1 MKTGYLTLIF
11 ALACA
16 ACTPRFYPPKI
27 DVPDGYL
34 YGEGFP
40 RDTAALASDWWRL
53 FGDTVLDN
61 LVQRALENNRDVAV
75 AASRVEEARQNLG
88 VVRAQF
94 LPQVG
99 IGVTAEGEYT
109 PQTKIVQTYA
119 VEPSLSWEIA
129 LFGQLRNAKR
139 AARAQIA
146 SSEWAL
152 RGVRLSL
159 AAEVATTYFTLL
171 EYERDLAIA
180 RRIME
185 MGFVRGQ
192 RVEVLLN
199 APLKDPIEYKI
210 MGYDISLR
218 RTEADM
224 VVVLSDS
231 EVNEYLAGGHHHHR
245 HHPGH
250 RHGYCGCGTPEQAP
264 EYPAAGTPGAEDDCA
279 TADEVISRHSRTI
292 GVALVGN
299 PNSGKTSLF
308 NAISGG
314 HEHVGNYSGVTVGAK
329 SGHRY
334 YRGYRFEVTDLPGT
348 YALSAYTPEE
358 RYVRS
363 HVAEK
368 TPDVIINSVVA
379 SNLERNLYLT
389 TELIDINPRMV
400 VALNMYDELD
410 SRGSELDYDNLG
422 RMLGVPMVPVEAR
435 NGKGIEA
442 LLDTVIAVYENQDER
457 VRHIHINMG
466 PVIEEGLRRLKDD
479 MSDYRGELPK
489 AFPPRYYAMKML
501 EGDRQVEEQLR
512 GSSRYPEWAEIRDR
526 EAKRIAEALG
536 EDVET
541 AFANQKYG
549 FIQGALK
556 ETYTP
561 GKREEASAT
570 KLIDT
575 FVTHKLWGFPIFF
588 FLMWLMFWCTFSLGA
603 YPQEWI
609 DTLVGWIGS
618 GVDALLPAGPL
629 RDLLVDGIIG
639 GVGAVIVFLPNI
651 MILYLFISFMEDS
664 GYLARAAFIMD
675 RVMHRI
681 GLHGKSFIPLIMGFG
696 CNVPAI
702 MASRTIES
710 RSSRLITILITPF
723 MSCSAR
729 IPIYLLLA
737 GTFFAADASL
747 VMIGLYVLGVV
758 LAVVTARLM
767 RRFMFPVDE
776 TPFVMEL
783 PPYRLP
789 TWKTTLTHMWDKCAQ
804 YLRKMGGM
812 ILIASM
818 VVWFLSYYPRSEEG
832 GTTAHYENSYLGRL
846 GQSCAPVFTPLGL
859 NWKAGVAL
867 LSGVPA
873 KEIVVSTL
881 GVLYPDGGEAATAP
895 GAGTTE
901 IVTGSGEKIE
911 IEGVPESSIAVIGGA
926 DGQTAIRIAENAGAQ
941 IGTGTQAGKVTEP
954 AGEDEETVNLT
965 RKLLASG
972 DFTQASALAFLVFI
986 LLYFPCIATIA
997 AIGAEA
1003 GWKWAAAAV
1012 AYNTVLAW
1020 VVAWAVYRLFMWL

>member
-1 MKTGYLTLIF
+1 MRLSELKTGESATILKVT
-11 ALACA
+11 
-16 ACTPRFYPPKI
+16 
-27 DVPDGYL
+27 GH
-34 YGEGFP
+34 GGF
-40 RDTAALASDWWRL
+40 R
-53 FGDTVLDN
+53 
-61 LVQRALENNRDVAV
+61 
-75 AASRVEEARQNLG
+75 
-88 VVRAQF
+88 
-94 LPQVG
+94 
-99 IGVTAEGEYT
+99 
-109 PQTKIVQTYA
+109 
-119 VEPSLSWEIA
+119 
-129 LFGQLRNAKR
+129 
-139 AARAQIA
+139 
-146 SSEWAL
+146 
-152 RGVRLSL
+152 
-159 AAEVATTYFTLL
+159 
-171 EYERDLAIA
+171 

-192 RVEVLLN
+192 RVEVILN

-218 RTEADM
+218 RSEADM

-231 EVNEYLAGGHHHHR
+231 EASEYLAGGGPRHHHHHE
-245 HHPGH
+245 HHH
-250 RHGYCGCGTPEQAP
+250 KHCGCGSCGGAPEQAAP
-264 EYPAAGTPGAEDDCA
+264 TAQTPGPEDDCA
-279 TADEVISRHSRTI
+279 TIDEVITRHSRTI
-292 GVALVGN
+292 SVALVGN

-329 SGHRY
+329 IGHRH

-363 HVAEK
+363 HIAEK

-400 VALNMYDELD
+400 VALNMFDELN
-410 SRGSELDYDNLG
+410 SSGASLDYENLG

-435 NGKGIEA
+435 NGKGIEE

-466 PVIEEGLRRLKDD
+466 PVIEEGLQRLKND

-501 EGDRQVEEQLR
+501 EDDKQVEEQLR
-512 GSSRYPEWAEIRDR
+512 GRSRYPEWVAIRDR
-526 EAKRIAEALG
+526 EAGRIGQALG
-536 EDVET
+536 EDMET

-549 FIQGALK
+549 FIQGALR
-556 ETYTP
+556 ETFTP
-561 GKREEASAT
+561 GKREEASTTA
-570 KLIDT
+570 LIDT

-588 FLMWLMFWCTFSLGA
+588 FLMWFMFWCTFSLGA

-609 DTLVGWIGS
+609 DALVGWIG
-618 GVDALLPAGPL
+618 GAIDYLMPAGPL
-629 RDLLVDGIIG
+629 RDLLVDGIVG

-737 GTFFAADASL
+737 GTFFAENAGL
-747 VMIGLYVLGVV
+747 VMIELYVLGVV

-789 TWKTTLTHMWDKCAQ
+789 TWKTTLSHMWDKCAQ

-812 ILIASM
+812 ILIASV
-818 VVWFLSYYPRSEEG
+818 VVWFLSYYPRTDAGNTPE
-832 GTTAHYENSYLGRL
+832 HYENSYLGRI
-846 GQSCAPVFTPLGL
+846 GRSCEPIFSPLGL

-881 GVLYPDGGEAATAP
+881 GVLYSEGADAGAHADAQP
-895 GAGTTE
+895 AGTIE
-901 IVTGSGEKIE
+901 IVAESGEVTDTTKLNISDLQNGKIA
-911 IEGVPESSIAVIGGA
+911 IIGGA
-926 DGQTAIRIAENAGAQ
+926 DGPTAIYIAETADGATLIPGAAGEHGAAA
-941 IGTGTQAGKVTEP
+941 I
-954 AGEDEETVNLT
+954 EDEEMANLSQ
-965 RKLLASG
+965 RLAASG
-972 DFTQASALAFLVFI
+972 DFTHASALAFLVFI
-986 LLYFPCIATIA
+986 LLYFPCIATVVA
-997 AIGAEA
+997 VGSEA
-1003 GWKWAAAAV
+1003 GWKWAAAGV
-1012 AYNTVLAW
+1012 VYNTVLAW
-1020 VVAWAVYRLFMWL
+1020 LAAWATYHLVMWL

>member
-1 MKTGYLTLIF
+1 MRLSELKTGESATILKVT
-11 ALACA
+11 
-16 ACTPRFYPPKI
+16 
-27 DVPDGYL
+27 GH
-34 YGEGFP
+34 GGF
-40 RDTAALASDWWRL
+40 R
-53 FGDTVLDN
+53 
-61 LVQRALENNRDVAV
+61 
-75 AASRVEEARQNLG
+75 
-88 VVRAQF
+88 
-94 LPQVG
+94 
-99 IGVTAEGEYT
+99 
-109 PQTKIVQTYA
+109 
-119 VEPSLSWEIA
+119 
-129 LFGQLRNAKR
+129 
-139 AARAQIA
+139 
-146 SSEWAL
+146 
-152 RGVRLSL
+152 
-159 AAEVATTYFTLL
+159 
-171 EYERDLAIA
+171 

-192 RVEVLLN
+192 RVEVILN

-218 RTEADM
+218 RSEAYM

-231 EVNEYLAGGHHHHR
+231 EASEYLAGGGSHHHH
-245 HHPGH
+245 HHEH
-250 RHGYCGCGTPEQAP
+250 HHKHCGCGADGQPAEPESP
-264 EYPAAGTPGAEDDCA
+264 TTETPGPEEGCA
-279 TADEVISRHSRTI
+279 TIDEVIKRHSRTI
-292 GVALVGN
+292 SVALVGN

-329 SGHRY
+329 IGHRY

-363 HVAEK
+363 HIAER

-400 VALNMYDELD
+400 VALNMFDELN
-410 SRGSELDYDNLG
+410 SSGAELDYDNLG

-435 NGKGIEA
+435 NGKGIEQ

-466 PVIEEGLRRLKDD
+466 SVIEEGLRRLNGD
-479 MSDYRGELPK
+479 MSAFRDELPK

-512 GSSRYPEWAEIRDR
+512 DRSRYPEWVAIRDL
-526 EAKRIAEALG
+526 EAKRISEALG

-556 ETYTP
+556 ETFTP
-561 GKREEASAT
+561 GKREEASTTA
-570 KLIDT
+570 LIDT

-588 FLMWLMFWCTFSLGA
+588 FLMWFMFWCTFSLGA

-609 DTLVGWIGS
+609 DALVGWIG
-618 GVDALLPAGPL
+618 GAIDYVMPAGPL
-629 RDLLVDGIIG
+629 RDLLVDGIVG

-702 MASRTIES
+702 MACRTIES

-737 GTFFAADASL
+737 GTFFAENAGL
-747 VMIGLYVLGVV
+747 VMIGLDILGII
-758 LAVVTARLM
+758 LAIVTARLM

-783 PPYRLP
+783 PPYRMP
-789 TWKTTLTHMWDKCAQ
+789 TWKTTLRHMWDKCAQ

-812 ILIASM
+812 ILIASV
-818 VVWFLSYYPRSEEG
+818 VVWFLSYYPRTDAGNTPE
-832 GTTAHYENSYLGRL
+832 HYENSYLGRL
-846 GQSCAPVFTPLGL
+846 GRTCEPVFSPLGL

-881 GVLYPDGGEAATAP
+881 GVLYSEGADAGAHTDAQSSGTIEIVAESGEAANTANSNINDLQN
-895 GAGTTE
+895 GK
-901 IVTGSGEKIE
+901 V
-911 IEGVPESSIAVIGGA
+911 AVIGGA
-926 DGQTAIRIAENAGAQ
+926 DGPTAIYIAETTGGGTEIKQ
-941 IGTGTQAGKVTEP
+941 GTGVENA
-954 AGEDEETVNLT
+954 AADEDEEMANLSQ
-965 RKLLASG
+965 RLAASG
-972 DFTQASALAFLVFI
+972 DFTHASALAFLVFI
-986 LLYFPCIATIA
+986 LLYFPCIATVV
-997 AIGAEA
+997 AIGSEA
-1003 GWKWAAAAV
+1003 GWKWAV
-1012 AYNTVLAW
+1012 AGVVYNTVLAW
-1020 VVAWAVYRLFMWL
+1020 LAAWATYHLVMWL

>member
-1 MKTGYLTLIF
+1 MRLSELKTGESGTIV
-11 ALACA
+11 
-16 ACTPRFYPPKI
+16 K
-27 DVPDGYL
+27 VMGH
-34 YGEGFP
+34 GGF
-40 RDTAALASDWWRL
+40 R
-53 FGDTVLDN
+53 
-61 LVQRALENNRDVAV
+61 
-75 AASRVEEARQNLG
+75 
-88 VVRAQF
+88 
-94 LPQVG
+94 
-99 IGVTAEGEYT
+99 
-109 PQTKIVQTYA
+109 
-119 VEPSLSWEIA
+119 
-129 LFGQLRNAKR
+129 
-139 AARAQIA
+139 
-146 SSEWAL
+146 
-152 RGVRLSL
+152 
-159 AAEVATTYFTLL
+159 
-171 EYERDLAIA
+171 

-218 RTEADM
+218 RSEADM
-224 VVVLSDS
+224 VEVLTDS
-231 EVNEYLAGGHHHHR
+231 EAHEYLAGGGDQRRHRHDHHHE
-245 HHPGH
+245 PVGK
-250 RHGYCGCGTPEQAP
+250 PEQDEELTATEP
-264 EYPAAGTPGAEDDCA
+264 DAGCCTSI
-279 TADEVISRHSRTI
+279 DEVVTRRTRTI
-292 GVALVGN
+292 TVALVGN

-329 SGHRY
+329 IGNRI

-358 RYVRS
+358 RYVR
-363 HVAEK
+363 HHLATH
-368 TPDVIINSVVA
+368 TPDVVINSVVA

-400 VALNMYDELD
+400 VALNMFDELHA
-410 SRGSELDYDNLG
+410 SGATLDYENLG

-435 NGKGIEA
+435 NNRGIDT
-442 LLDTVIAVYENQDER
+442 LLDTVIDVYENRDER

-466 PVIEEGLRRLKDD
+466 LVIEEGLRRLNGD
-479 MSDYRGELPK
+479 MSEHRGELPK

-501 EGDRQVEEQLR
+501 EGDAEAEKSLR
-512 GSSRYPEWAEIRDR
+512 ECSRYPEWAEIRDR
-526 EAKRIAEALG
+526 EARRITEALG

-556 ETYTP
+556 ETFTP
-561 GKREEASAT
+561 GRREEVTTTAV
-570 KLIDT
+570 IDT

-588 FLMWLMFWCTFSLGA
+588 ALMWFMFWCTFSLGA

-609 DTLVGWIGS
+609 DALVGWIGS
-618 GVDALLPAGPL
+618 GMDALLPAGPL

-737 GTFFAADASL
+737 GTFFAANAGS
-747 VMIGLYVLGVV
+747 VMLGLYVLGIV

-767 RRFMFPVDE
+767 RRFLFPVDE

-804 YLRKMGGM
+804 YLKKMGGM
-812 ILIASM
+812 ILIASV
-818 VVWFLSYYPRSEEG
+818 VVWFLSYYPRTEESA
-832 GTTAHYENSYLGRL
+832 GTEAHYENSYLGRL
-846 GQSCAPVFTPLGL
+846 GKGCEPVFSPLGF
-859 NWKAGVAL
+859 NWKASVAL
-867 LSGVPA
+867 LSGLPA

-881 GVLYPDGGEAATAP
+881 GVLYSEGAATTP
-895 GAGTTE
+895 AGTE
-901 IVTGSGEKIE
+901 I
-911 IEGVPESSIAVIGGA
+911 IGGA
-926 DGQTAIRIAENAGAQ
+926 DGPTEIVIAES
-941 IGTGTQAGKVTEP
+941 VTEKFAEP
-954 AGEDEETVNLT
+954 TGEEETASLSQ
-965 RKLLASG
+965 RLLASG
-972 DFTQASALAFLVFI
+972 DFSTASALAFLVFI
-986 LLYFPCIATIA
+986 LLYVPCIATVV

-1003 GWKWAAAAV
+1003 GWKWAAASV
-1012 AYNTVLAW
+1012 IYNTALAW
-1020 VVAWAVYRLFMWL
+1020 FMAWIVYRIALIF

>member
-1 MKTGYLTLIF
+1 MRLSELKTGESGTIV
-11 ALACA
+11 
-16 ACTPRFYPPKI
+16 K
-27 DVPDGYL
+27 VMGH
-34 YGEGFP
+34 GGF
-40 RDTAALASDWWRL
+40 R
-53 FGDTVLDN
+53 
-61 LVQRALENNRDVAV
+61 
-75 AASRVEEARQNLG
+75 
-88 VVRAQF
+88 
-94 LPQVG
+94 
-99 IGVTAEGEYT
+99 
-109 PQTKIVQTYA
+109 
-119 VEPSLSWEIA
+119 
-129 LFGQLRNAKR
+129 
-139 AARAQIA
+139 
-146 SSEWAL
+146 
-152 RGVRLSL
+152 
-159 AAEVATTYFTLL
+159 
-171 EYERDLAIA
+171 

-218 RTEADM
+218 RSEADM
-224 VVVLSDS
+224 VEVLTDS
-231 EVNEYLAGGHHHHR
+231 EAHEYLAGGGDQRRHR
-245 HHPGH
+245 HEPVGK
-250 RHGYCGCGTPEQAP
+250 PEQDEELRATEP
-264 EYPAAGTPGAEDDCA
+264 EPDAGCCTSI
-279 TADEVISRHSRTI
+279 DEVVTRRTRTI
-292 GVALVGN
+292 TVALVGN

-329 SGHRY
+329 IGCCV
-334 YRGYRFEVTDLPGT
+334 YRGDRFEVTDLPGT

-358 RYVRS
+358 RYVRHHLAAS
-363 HVAEK
+363 I
-368 TPDVIINSVVA
+368 PDVVINSVVA

-400 VALNMYDELD
+400 VALNMYDELQA
-410 SRGSELDYDNLG
+410 SGATLDYENLG

-435 NGKGIEA
+435 NHRGIDT
-442 LLDTVIAVYENQDER
+442 LLDTVIDVYENRDER

-466 PVIEEGLRRLKDD
+466 PVIEEGLRRLNGD
-479 MSDYRGELPK
+479 MSDHRDELPK

-501 EGDRQVEEQLR
+501 EGDAEAEKSLR
-512 GSSRYPEWAEIRDR
+512 ECSRYPEWAEIRDR
-526 EAKRIAEALG
+526 EARRITEALG

-556 ETYTP
+556 ETFTP
-561 GKREEASAT
+561 GRRAEVTTTAV
-570 KLIDT
+570 IDT

-588 FLMWLMFWCTFSLGA
+588 ALMWFMFWCTFSLGA

-609 DTLVGWIGS
+609 DALVGWIGG

-729 IPIYLLLA
+729 IPIYLLLT
-737 GTFFAADASL
+737 GTFFAANAGS
-747 VMIGLYVLGVV
+747 VMLGLYVLGIV

-767 RRFMFPVDE
+767 RRFLFPVDE

-804 YLRKMGGM
+804 YLKKMGGM
-812 ILIASM
+812 ILIAS
-818 VVWFLSYYPRSEEG
+818 VIVWFLSYYPRTDETA
-832 GTTAHYENSYLGRL
+832 GTETHYANSYLGRL
-846 GQSCAPVFTPLGL
+846 GKGCEPVFSPLGF
-859 NWKAGVAL
+859 NWKASVAL
-867 LSGVPA
+867 LSGLPA

-881 GVLYPDGGEAATAP
+881 GVLYSEGAVTTPAEGEIIGGAD
-895 GAGTTE
+895 GTTE
-901 IVTGSGEKIE
+901 IV
-911 IEGVPESSIAVIGGA
+911 VAESAA
-926 DGQTAIRIAENAGAQ
+926 
-941 IGTGTQAGKVTEP
+941 KEP
-954 AGEDEETVNLT
+954 AGDEETASLSQ
-965 RKLLASG
+965 RLLASG
-972 DFTQASALAFLVFI
+972 DFSTASALAFLVFI
-986 LLYFPCIATIA
+986 LLYVPCIATVV
-997 AIGAEA
+997 AIGSEA
-1003 GWKWAAAAV
+1003 GWKWAAASV
-1012 AYNTVLAW
+1012 VYNTAMAW
-1020 VVAWAVYRLFMWL
+1020 LVAWIVYRIVLLF

>member
-1 MKTGYLTLIF
+1 MRLSELKTGESGTIV
-11 ALACA
+11 
-16 ACTPRFYPPKI
+16 K
-27 DVPDGYL
+27 VMGH
-34 YGEGFP
+34 GGF
-40 RDTAALASDWWRL
+40 R
-53 FGDTVLDN
+53 
-61 LVQRALENNRDVAV
+61 
-75 AASRVEEARQNLG
+75 
-88 VVRAQF
+88 
-94 LPQVG
+94 
-99 IGVTAEGEYT
+99 
-109 PQTKIVQTYA
+109 
-119 VEPSLSWEIA
+119 
-129 LFGQLRNAKR
+129 
-139 AARAQIA
+139 
-146 SSEWAL
+146 
-152 RGVRLSL
+152 
-159 AAEVATTYFTLL
+159 
-171 EYERDLAIA
+171 

-218 RTEADM
+218 RSEADM
-224 VVVLSDS
+224 VEVLTDS
-231 EVNEYLAGGHHHHR
+231 EATEYLEGGHRRHHHEHHHH
-245 HHPGH
+245 HGPG
-250 RHGYCGCGTPEQAP
+250 GEPERNDAFG
-264 EYPAAGTPGAEDDCA
+264 AAESGAECC
-279 TADEVISRHSRTI
+279 TSIDEVVTRRTRTI
-292 GVALVGN
+292 TVALVGN

-329 SGHRY
+329 IGSCV

-358 RYVRS
+358 RYVR
-363 HVAEK
+363 HHLAESI
-368 TPDVIINSVVA
+368 PDVVINSVVA

-400 VALNMYDELD
+400 VALNMYDELQA
-410 SRGSELDYDNLG
+410 SGATLDYENLG
-422 RMLGVPMVPVEAR
+422 CMLGVPMVPVEAR
-435 NGKGIEA
+435 NHRGIDT
-442 LLDTVIAVYENQDER
+442 LLDTVIDVYENRDER

-466 PVIEEGLRRLKDD
+466 PVIEEGLRRLNGD
-479 MSDYRGELPK
+479 MSDHRDELPK

-501 EGDRQVEEQLR
+501 EGDAEAEKSLR
-512 GSSRYPEWAEIRDR
+512 ECRSYPEWAEIRDR
-526 EAKRIAEALG
+526 EARRITEALG

-556 ETYTP
+556 ETFTP
-561 GKREEASAT
+561 GRREEVTTTAV
-570 KLIDT
+570 IDT

-588 FLMWLMFWCTFSLGA
+588 ALMWFMFWCTFSLGA

-609 DTLVGWIGS
+609 DALVGWIGG

-729 IPIYLLLA
+729 IPIYLLLT
-737 GTFFAADASL
+737 GTFFAANAGS
-747 VMIGLYVLGVV
+747 VMLGLYVLGIV

-767 RRFMFPVDE
+767 RRFLFPVDE

-804 YLRKMGGM
+804 YLKKMGGM
-812 ILIASM
+812 ILIAS
-818 VVWFLSYYPRSEEG
+818 VIVWFLSYYPRTDATA
-832 GTTAHYENSYLGRL
+832 GTETHYANSYLGRL
-846 GQSCAPVFTPLGL
+846 GKGCEPVFSPLGF
-859 NWKAGVAL
+859 NWKASVAL
-867 LSGVPA
+867 LSGLPA

-881 GVLYPDGGEAATAP
+881 GVLYSEGAVTTPAEGEIIGGAD
-895 GAGTTE
+895 GTTE
-901 IVTGSGEKIE
+901 IVVAESAEK
-911 IEGVPESSIAVIGGA
+911 
-926 DGQTAIRIAENAGAQ
+926 
-941 IGTGTQAGKVTEP
+941 EP
-954 AGEDEETVNLT
+954 AESAGDEETASLSQ
-965 RKLLASG
+965 RLLASG
-972 DFTQASALAFLVFI
+972 DFSTASALAFLVFI
-986 LLYFPCIATIA
+986 LLYVPCIATVV
-997 AIGAEA
+997 AIGSEA
-1003 GWKWAAAAV
+1003 GWKWAAASV
-1012 AYNTVLAW
+1012 VYNTAMAW
-1020 VVAWAVYRLFMWL
+1020 LVAWIVYRIVLLF

>member
-1 MKTGYLTLIF
+1 MRLSELKTGESGTIV
-11 ALACA
+11 
-16 ACTPRFYPPKI
+16 K
-27 DVPDGYL
+27 VMGH
-34 YGEGFP
+34 GGF
-40 RDTAALASDWWRL
+40 R
-53 FGDTVLDN
+53 
-61 LVQRALENNRDVAV
+61 
-75 AASRVEEARQNLG
+75 
-88 VVRAQF
+88 
-94 LPQVG
+94 
-99 IGVTAEGEYT
+99 
-109 PQTKIVQTYA
+109 
-119 VEPSLSWEIA
+119 
-129 LFGQLRNAKR
+129 
-139 AARAQIA
+139 
-146 SSEWAL
+146 
-152 RGVRLSL
+152 
-159 AAEVATTYFTLL
+159 
-171 EYERDLAIA
+171 

-218 RTEADM
+218 RSEADM
-224 VVVLSDS
+224 VEVLTDS
-231 EVNEYLAGGHHHHR
+231 EATEYLEGGHRRHHHEHHHH
-245 HHPGH
+245 HGPG
-250 RHGYCGCGTPEQAP
+250 GEPERNDAFG
-264 EYPAAGTPGAEDDCA
+264 AAESGAECC
-279 TADEVISRHSRTI
+279 TSIDEVVTRRTRTI
-292 GVALVGN
+292 TVALVGN

-329 SGHRY
+329 IGNRI
-334 YRGYRFEVTDLPGT
+334 YRSYRFEVTDLPGT

-358 RYVRS
+358 RYVR
-363 HVAEK
+363 HHLAESI
-368 TPDVIINSVVA
+368 PDVVINSVVA

-400 VALNMYDELD
+400 VALNMYDELQA
-410 SRGSELDYDNLG
+410 SGATLDYENLG

-435 NGKGIEA
+435 NHRGIDT
-442 LLDTVIAVYENQDER
+442 LLDTVIDVYENRDER

-466 PVIEEGLRRLKDD
+466 PVIEEGLRRLNGD
-479 MSDYRGELPK
+479 MSDHRDELPK

-501 EGDRQVEEQLR
+501 EGDAEAEKSLR
-512 GSSRYPEWAEIRDR
+512 ECRSYPEWAEIRDR
-526 EAKRIAEALG
+526 EARRITEALG

-556 ETYTP
+556 ETFTP
-561 GKREEASAT
+561 GRREEVTTTAM
-570 KLIDT
+570 IDT

-588 FLMWLMFWCTFSLGA
+588 ALMWLMFWCTFSLGA

-609 DTLVGWIGS
+609 DALVGWIGG
-618 GVDALLPAGPL
+618 GVDALLPAGLL

-729 IPIYLLLA
+729 IPIYLLLT
-737 GTFFAADASL
+737 GTFFAANAGS
-747 VMIGLYVLGVV
+747 VMLGLYVLGIV

-767 RRFMFPVDE
+767 RRFLFPVDE

-804 YLRKMGGM
+804 YLKKMGGM
-812 ILIASM
+812 ILIAS
-818 VVWFLSYYPRSEEG
+818 VIVWFLSYYPRTDESA
-832 GTTAHYENSYLGRL
+832 GTETHYANSYLGRL
-846 GQSCAPVFTPLGL
+846 GKGCEPVFSPLGF
-859 NWKAGVAL
+859 NWKASVAL
-867 LSGVPA
+867 LSGLPA

-881 GVLYPDGGEAATAP
+881 GVLYSEGAVTTPAEGEIIGGAD
-895 GAGTTE
+895 GTTE
-901 IVTGSGEKIE
+901 IVVAESAEK
-911 IEGVPESSIAVIGGA
+911 
-926 DGQTAIRIAENAGAQ
+926 
-941 IGTGTQAGKVTEP
+941 EP
-954 AGEDEETVNLT
+954 AESAGDEETASLSQ
-965 RKLLASG
+965 RLLASG
-972 DFTQASALAFLVFI
+972 DFSTASALAFLVFI
-986 LLYFPCIATIA
+986 LLYVPCIATVV
-997 AIGAEA
+997 AIGSEA
-1003 GWKWAAAAV
+1003 GWKWAAASV
-1012 AYNTVLAW
+1012 VYNTAMAW
-1020 VVAWAVYRLFMWL
+1020 LVAWIVYRIVLLF

>member
-1 MKTGYLTLIF
+1 MRLSELKTGESATILKVT
-11 ALACA
+11 
-16 ACTPRFYPPKI
+16 
-27 DVPDGYL
+27 GH
-34 YGEGFP
+34 GGF
-40 RDTAALASDWWRL
+40 R
-53 FGDTVLDN
+53 
-61 LVQRALENNRDVAV
+61 
-75 AASRVEEARQNLG
+75 
-88 VVRAQF
+88 
-94 LPQVG
+94 
-99 IGVTAEGEYT
+99 
-109 PQTKIVQTYA
+109 
-119 VEPSLSWEIA
+119 
-129 LFGQLRNAKR
+129 
-139 AARAQIA
+139 
-146 SSEWAL
+146 
-152 RGVRLSL
+152 
-159 AAEVATTYFTLL
+159 
-171 EYERDLAIA
+171 

-185 MGFVRGQ
+185 MGFIRGQ
-192 RVEVLLN
+192 RVEVILN

-231 EVNEYLAGGHHHHR
+231 EVNEYLAGGHHRHRPHHG
-245 HHPGH
+245 HHHGH
-250 RHGYCGCGTPEQAP
+250 CGCGTPEQIP
-264 EYPAAGTPGAEDDCA
+264 ECPAAGTPGADDDCA

-292 GVALVGN
+292 SVALVGN

-314 HEHVGNYSGVTVGAK
+314 HEHVGNYGGVTVGAK

-363 HVAEK
+363 HIAEK

-400 VALNMYDELD
+400 VALNMYDELN

-512 GSSRYPEWAEIRDR
+512 GSSRYPEWVEIRDR

-702 MASRTIES
+702 MACRTIES

-737 GTFFAADASL
+737 GTFFAENAGL

-758 LAVVTARLM
+758 LAVFTARLM

-789 TWKTTLTHMWDKCAQ
+789 TWKTTLRHMWDKCAQ

-812 ILIASM
+812 ILVASV
-818 VVWFLSYYPRSEEG
+818 VVWFLSYYPRTDAGNTPE
-832 GTTAHYENSYLGRL
+832 HYENSYLGRL
-846 GQSCAPVFTPLGL
+846 GRTCEPVFSPLGL

-873 KEIVVSTL
+873 KEIIVSTL
-881 GVLYPDGGEAATAP
+881 GVLYSEGAPAAAQP
-895 GAGTTE
+895 SGTIE
-901 IVTGSGEKIE
+901 IVAESGEMADTAKL
-911 IEGVPESSIAVIGGA
+911 SINDLPNGKVAVIGGA
-926 DGQTAIRIAENAGAQ
+926 DGPTAIYIAKTADGRPGLNP
-941 IGTGTQAGKVTEP
+941 GTAAEDAAADG
-954 AGEDEETVNLT
+954 DEETANLARRLT
-965 RKLLASG
+965 ASG
-972 DFTQASALAFLVFI
+972 DFTHASALAFLVFI
-986 LLYFPCIATIA
+986 LLYFPCIATVA
-997 AIGAEA
+997 AIGSEA
-1003 GWKWAAAAV
+1003 GWRWAVASV
-1012 AYNTVLAW
+1012 AYNTLLAW
-1020 VVAWAVYRLFMWL
+1020 LAAWAVYHLVMWL

>member
-1 MKTGYLTLIF
+1 MRLSELKTGESGTIV
-11 ALACA
+11 
-16 ACTPRFYPPKI
+16 K
-27 DVPDGYL
+27 VMGH
-34 YGEGFP
+34 GGF
-40 RDTAALASDWWRL
+40 R
-53 FGDTVLDN
+53 
-61 LVQRALENNRDVAV
+61 
-75 AASRVEEARQNLG
+75 
-88 VVRAQF
+88 
-94 LPQVG
+94 
-99 IGVTAEGEYT
+99 
-109 PQTKIVQTYA
+109 
-119 VEPSLSWEIA
+119 
-129 LFGQLRNAKR
+129 
-139 AARAQIA
+139 
-146 SSEWAL
+146 
-152 RGVRLSL
+152 
-159 AAEVATTYFTLL
+159 
-171 EYERDLAIA
+171 

-218 RTEADM
+218 RSEADM
-224 VVVLSDS
+224 VEVLTDS
-231 EVNEYLAGGHHHHR
+231 EATEYLEGGHRRHHHEHHHH
-245 HHPGH
+245 HGPG
-250 RHGYCGCGTPEQAP
+250 GEPERNDAFG
-264 EYPAAGTPGAEDDCA
+264 AADSGAECC
-279 TADEVISRHSRTI
+279 TSIDEVVTRRTRTI
-292 GVALVGN
+292 TVALVGN

-329 SGHRY
+329 IGSCV

-358 RYVRS
+358 RYVRHHLAVS
-363 HVAEK
+363 I
-368 TPDVIINSVVA
+368 PDVVINSVVA

-400 VALNMYDELD
+400 VALNMYDELQA
-410 SRGSELDYDNLG
+410 SGATLDYENLG

-435 NGKGIEA
+435 NHRGIDT
-442 LLDTVIAVYENQDER
+442 LLDTVIDVYENRDER

-466 PVIEEGLRRLKDD
+466 PVIEEGLRRLNGD
-479 MSDYRGELPK
+479 MSDHRDELPK

-501 EGDRQVEEQLR
+501 EGDAEAEKSLR
-512 GSSRYPEWAEIRDR
+512 ECRSYPEWAEIRDR
-526 EAKRIAEALG
+526 EARRITEALG

-556 ETYTP
+556 ETFTP
-561 GKREEASAT
+561 GRREEVTTTAV
-570 KLIDT
+570 IDT

-588 FLMWLMFWCTFSLGA
+588 ALMWFMFWCTFSLGA

-609 DTLVGWIGS
+609 DALVGWIGG

-729 IPIYLLLA
+729 IPIYLLLT
-737 GTFFAADASL
+737 GTFFAANAGS
-747 VMIGLYVLGVV
+747 VMLGLYVLGIV

-767 RRFMFPVDE
+767 RRFLFPVDE

-804 YLRKMGGM
+804 YLKKMGGM
-812 ILIASM
+812 ILIAS
-818 VVWFLSYYPRSEEG
+818 VIVWFLSYYPRTDATA
-832 GTTAHYENSYLGRL
+832 GTETHYANSYLGRL
-846 GQSCAPVFTPLGL
+846 GKGCEPVFSPLGF
-859 NWKAGVAL
+859 NWKASVAL
-867 LSGVPA
+867 LSGLPA

-881 GVLYPDGGEAATAP
+881 GVLYSEGAATTP
-895 GAGTTE
+895 AGTE
-901 IVTGSGEKIE
+901 I
-911 IEGVPESSIAVIGGA
+911 IGGA
-926 DGQTAIRIAENAGAQ
+926 DGPTEIIIAES
-941 IGTGTQAGKVTEP
+941 VTEKFAEP
-954 AGEDEETVNLT
+954 TGEEETASLSQ
-965 RKLLASG
+965 RLLASG
-972 DFTQASALAFLVFI
+972 DFSTASALAFLVFI
-986 LLYFPCIATIA
+986 LLYVPCIATVV
-997 AIGAEA
+997 AIGSEA
-1003 GWKWAAAAV
+1003 GWKWAAASV
-1012 AYNTVLAW
+1012 VYNTALAW
-1020 VVAWAVYRLFMWL
+1020 LVAWIVYRIILLF

>member
-1 MKTGYLTLIF
+1 MRLSELKTGESGTIV
-11 ALACA
+11 
-16 ACTPRFYPPKI
+16 K
-27 DVPDGYL
+27 VMGH
-34 YGEGFP
+34 GGF
-40 RDTAALASDWWRL
+40 R
-53 FGDTVLDN
+53 
-61 LVQRALENNRDVAV
+61 
-75 AASRVEEARQNLG
+75 
-88 VVRAQF
+88 
-94 LPQVG
+94 
-99 IGVTAEGEYT
+99 
-109 PQTKIVQTYA
+109 
-119 VEPSLSWEIA
+119 
-129 LFGQLRNAKR
+129 
-139 AARAQIA
+139 
-146 SSEWAL
+146 
-152 RGVRLSL
+152 
-159 AAEVATTYFTLL
+159 
-171 EYERDLAIA
+171 

-218 RTEADM
+218 RSEADM
-224 VVVLSDS
+224 VEVLTDS
-231 EVNEYLAGGHHHHR
+231 EAHEYLAGGGDQRRHR
-245 HHPGH
+245 HEPVGK
-250 RHGYCGCGTPEQAP
+250 PEQDEELRATEP
-264 EYPAAGTPGAEDDCA
+264 EPDAGCCTSI
-279 TADEVISRHSRTI
+279 DEVVTRRTRTI
-292 GVALVGN
+292 TVALVGN

-329 SGHRY
+329 IGCCV

-358 RYVRS
+358 RYVRHHLAAS
-363 HVAEK
+363 I
-368 TPDVIINSVVA
+368 PDVVINSVVA

-400 VALNMYDELD
+400 VALNMYDELQA
-410 SRGSELDYDNLG
+410 SGATLDYENLG

-435 NGKGIEA
+435 NHRGIDT
-442 LLDTVIAVYENQDER
+442 LLDTVIDVYENRDER

-466 PVIEEGLRRLKDD
+466 PVIEEGLRRLNGD
-479 MSDYRGELPK
+479 MSDHRDELPK

-501 EGDRQVEEQLR
+501 EGDAEAEKSLR
-512 GSSRYPEWAEIRDR
+512 ECSRYPEWAEIRDR
-526 EAKRIAEALG
+526 EARRITEALG

-556 ETYTP
+556 ETFTP
-561 GKREEASAT
+561 GRREEVTTTAM
-570 KLIDT
+570 IDT

-588 FLMWLMFWCTFSLGA
+588 ALMWLMFWCTFSLGA

-609 DTLVGWIGS
+609 DALVGWIGG

-729 IPIYLLLA
+729 IPIYLLLT
-737 GTFFAADASL
+737 GTFFAANAGS
-747 VMIGLYVLGVV
+747 VMLGLYVLGIV

-767 RRFMFPVDE
+767 RRFLFPVDE

-789 TWKTTLTHMWDKCAQ
+789 TWKTTLTHMWDKCVQ
-804 YLRKMGGM
+804 YLKKMGGM
-812 ILIASM
+812 ILIAS
-818 VVWFLSYYPRSEEG
+818 VIVWFLSYYPRTDETA
-832 GTTAHYENSYLGRL
+832 GTETHYANSYLGRL
-846 GQSCAPVFTPLGL
+846 GKGCEPVFSPLGF
-859 NWKAGVAL
+859 NWKASVAL
-867 LSGVPA
+867 LSGLPA

-881 GVLYPDGGEAATAP
+881 GVLYSEGAVTTPAEGEIIGGAD
-895 GAGTTE
+895 GTTE
-901 IVTGSGEKIE
+901 IV
-911 IEGVPESSIAVIGGA
+911 VAESAA
-926 DGQTAIRIAENAGAQ
+926 
-941 IGTGTQAGKVTEP
+941 KEP
-954 AGEDEETVNLT
+954 AGDEETASLSQ
-965 RKLLASG
+965 RLLASG
-972 DFTQASALAFLVFI
+972 DFSTASALAFLVFI
-986 LLYFPCIATIA
+986 LLYVPCIATVV
-997 AIGAEA
+997 AIGSEA
-1003 GWKWAAAAV
+1003 GWKWAAASV
-1012 AYNTVLAW
+1012 VYNTAMAW
-1020 VVAWAVYRLFMWL
+1020 LVAWIVYRIVLLF

>member
-1 MKTGYLTLIF
+1 MRLSELKTGESGTIV
-11 ALACA
+11 
-16 ACTPRFYPPKI
+16 K
-27 DVPDGYL
+27 VMGH
-34 YGEGFP
+34 GGF
-40 RDTAALASDWWRL
+40 R
-53 FGDTVLDN
+53 
-61 LVQRALENNRDVAV
+61 
-75 AASRVEEARQNLG
+75 
-88 VVRAQF
+88 
-94 LPQVG
+94 
-99 IGVTAEGEYT
+99 
-109 PQTKIVQTYA
+109 
-119 VEPSLSWEIA
+119 
-129 LFGQLRNAKR
+129 
-139 AARAQIA
+139 
-146 SSEWAL
+146 
-152 RGVRLSL
+152 
-159 AAEVATTYFTLL
+159 
-171 EYERDLAIA
+171 

-218 RTEADM
+218 RSEADM
-224 VVVLSDS
+224 VEVLTDS
-231 EVNEYLAGGHHHHR
+231 EATEYLEGGHRRHHHEHHHH
-245 HHPGH
+245 HGPG
-250 RHGYCGCGTPEQAP
+250 GEPERNDAFG
-264 EYPAAGTPGAEDDCA
+264 AADSGAECC
-279 TADEVISRHSRTI
+279 TSIDEVVTRRTRTI
-292 GVALVGN
+292 TVALVGN

-329 SGHRY
+329 IGSCV

-358 RYVRS
+358 RYVRHHLAVS
-363 HVAEK
+363 I
-368 TPDVIINSVVA
+368 PDVVINSVVA

-400 VALNMYDELD
+400 VALNMYDELQA
-410 SRGSELDYDNLG
+410 SGATLDYENLG

-435 NGKGIEA
+435 NHRGIDT
-442 LLDTVIAVYENQDER
+442 LLDTVINVYENRDER

-466 PVIEEGLRRLKDD
+466 PVIEEGLRRLNGD
-479 MSDYRGELPK
+479 MSDHRDELPK

-501 EGDRQVEEQLR
+501 EGDAEAEKSLR
-512 GSSRYPEWAEIRDR
+512 ECRSYPEWAEIRDR
-526 EAKRIAEALG
+526 EARRITEALG

-556 ETYTP
+556 ETFTP
-561 GKREEASAT
+561 GRREEVTTTAM
-570 KLIDT
+570 IDT

-588 FLMWLMFWCTFSLGA
+588 ALMWLMFWCTFSLGA

-609 DTLVGWIGS
+609 DALVGWIGG

-729 IPIYLLLA
+729 IPIYLLLT
-737 GTFFAADASL
+737 GTFFAANAGS
-747 VMIGLYVLGVV
+747 VMLGLYVLGIV

-767 RRFMFPVDE
+767 RRFLFPVDE

-804 YLRKMGGM
+804 YLKKMGGM
-812 ILIASM
+812 ILIAS
-818 VVWFLSYYPRSEEG
+818 VIVWFLSYYPRTDATA
-832 GTTAHYENSYLGRL
+832 GTETHYANSYLGRL
-846 GQSCAPVFTPLGL
+846 GKGCEPVFSPLGF
-859 NWKAGVAL
+859 NWKASVAL
-867 LSGVPA
+867 LSGLPA

-881 GVLYPDGGEAATAP
+881 GVLYSEGAVTTPAEGEIIGGAD
-895 GAGTTE
+895 GTTE
-901 IVTGSGEKIE
+901 IVVAESAEK
-911 IEGVPESSIAVIGGA
+911 
-926 DGQTAIRIAENAGAQ
+926 
-941 IGTGTQAGKVTEP
+941 EP
-954 AGEDEETVNLT
+954 AESAGDEETASLSQ
-965 RKLLASG
+965 RLLASG
-972 DFTQASALAFLVFI
+972 DFSTASALAFLVFI
-986 LLYFPCIATIA
+986 LLYVPCIATVV
-997 AIGAEA
+997 AIGSEA
-1003 GWKWAAAAV
+1003 GWKWAAASV
-1012 AYNTVLAW
+1012 VYNTAMAW
-1020 VVAWAVYRLFMWL
+1020 LVAWIVYRIVLLF

>member
-1 MKTGYLTLIF
+1 MRLSELKTGESGTIV
-11 ALACA
+11 
-16 ACTPRFYPPKI
+16 K
-27 DVPDGYL
+27 VMGH
-34 YGEGFP
+34 GGF
-40 RDTAALASDWWRL
+40 R
-53 FGDTVLDN
+53 
-61 LVQRALENNRDVAV
+61 
-75 AASRVEEARQNLG
+75 
-88 VVRAQF
+88 
-94 LPQVG
+94 
-99 IGVTAEGEYT
+99 
-109 PQTKIVQTYA
+109 
-119 VEPSLSWEIA
+119 
-129 LFGQLRNAKR
+129 
-139 AARAQIA
+139 
-146 SSEWAL
+146 
-152 RGVRLSL
+152 
-159 AAEVATTYFTLL
+159 
-171 EYERDLAIA
+171 

-218 RTEADM
+218 RSEADM
-224 VVVLSDS
+224 VEVLTDS
-231 EVNEYLAGGHHHHR
+231 EATEYLEGGHRRHHHEHHHH
-245 HHPGH
+245 HGPG
-250 RHGYCGCGTPEQAP
+250 GEPERNDAFG
-264 EYPAAGTPGAEDDCA
+264 AADSGAECC
-279 TADEVISRHSRTI
+279 TSIDEVVTRRTRTI
-292 GVALVGN
+292 TVALVGN

-329 SGHRY
+329 IGSCV

-358 RYVRS
+358 RYVR
-363 HVAEK
+363 HHLAESI
-368 TPDVIINSVVA
+368 PDVVINSVVA

-400 VALNMYDELD
+400 VALNMYDELQA
-410 SRGSELDYDNLG
+410 SGATLDYENLG

-435 NGKGIEA
+435 NHRGIDT
-442 LLDTVIAVYENQDER
+442 LLDTVINVYENRDER

-466 PVIEEGLRRLKDD
+466 PVIEEGLRRLNGD
-479 MSDYRGELPK
+479 MSDHRDELPK

-501 EGDRQVEEQLR
+501 EGDAEAEKSLR
-512 GSSRYPEWAEIRDR
+512 ECRSYPEWAEIRDR
-526 EAKRIAEALG
+526 EARRITEALG

-556 ETYTP
+556 ETFTP
-561 GKREEASAT
+561 GRREEVTTTAV
-570 KLIDT
+570 IDT

-588 FLMWLMFWCTFSLGA
+588 ALMWFMFWCTFSLGA

-609 DTLVGWIGS
+609 DALVGWIGG

-729 IPIYLLLA
+729 IPIYLLLT
-737 GTFFAADASL
+737 GTFFAANAGS
-747 VMIGLYVLGVV
+747 VMLGLYVLGIV

-767 RRFMFPVDE
+767 RRFLFPVDE

-804 YLRKMGGM
+804 YLKKMGGM
-812 ILIASM
+812 ILIAS
-818 VVWFLSYYPRSEEG
+818 VIVWFLSYYPRTDATA
-832 GTTAHYENSYLGRL
+832 GTETHYANSYLGRL
-846 GQSCAPVFTPLGL
+846 GKGCEPVFSPRGF
-859 NWKAGVAL
+859 NWKASVAL
-867 LSGVPA
+867 LSGLPA
-873 KEIVVSTL
+873 KEIGVSTL
-881 GVLYPDGGEAATAP
+881 GVLYSEGAVTTPAEGEIIGGAD
-895 GAGTTE
+895 GTTE
-901 IVTGSGEKIE
+901 IV
-911 IEGVPESSIAVIGGA
+911 VAESAAKEPS
-926 DGQTAIRIAENAGAQ
+926 
-941 IGTGTQAGKVTEP
+941 EP
-954 AGEDEETVNLT
+954 AGDEDPASLSQ
-965 RKLLASG
+965 RLLASG
-972 DFTQASALAFLVFI
+972 DFSTASALAFLVFI
-986 LLYFPCIATIA
+986 LLYVPCIATVV
-997 AIGAEA
+997 AIGSEA
-1003 GWKWAAAAV
+1003 GWKWAAASV
-1012 AYNTVLAW
+1012 VYNTAMAW
-1020 VVAWAVYRLFMWL
+1020 LVAWIVYRIVLLF

>member
-1 MKTGYLTLIF
+1 MRLSELKTGESATILKVT
-11 ALACA
+11 
-16 ACTPRFYPPKI
+16 
-27 DVPDGYL
+27 GH
-34 YGEGFP
+34 GGF
-40 RDTAALASDWWRL
+40 R
-53 FGDTVLDN
+53 
-61 LVQRALENNRDVAV
+61 
-75 AASRVEEARQNLG
+75 
-88 VVRAQF
+88 
-94 LPQVG
+94 
-99 IGVTAEGEYT
+99 
-109 PQTKIVQTYA
+109 
-119 VEPSLSWEIA
+119 
-129 LFGQLRNAKR
+129 
-139 AARAQIA
+139 
-146 SSEWAL
+146 
-152 RGVRLSL
+152 
-159 AAEVATTYFTLL
+159 
-171 EYERDLAIA
+171 

-192 RVEVLLN
+192 RVEVILN

-218 RTEADM
+218 RSEAYM

-231 EVNEYLAGGHHHHR
+231 EASEYLAGGGSHHHH
-245 HHPGH
+245 HHEH
-250 RHGYCGCGTPEQAP
+250 HHKHCGCGADGQPAEPESP
-264 EYPAAGTPGAEDDCA
+264 TTETPGPEEGCA
-279 TADEVISRHSRTI
+279 TIDEVIKRHSRTI
-292 GVALVGN
+292 SVALVGN

-329 SGHRY
+329 IGHRY
-334 YRGYRFEVTDLPGT
+334 YHGYRFEVTDLPGT

-363 HVAEK
+363 HIAER

-400 VALNMYDELD
+400 VALNMFDELN
-410 SRGSELDYDNLG
+410 SSGAELDYDNLG

-435 NGKGIEA
+435 NGKGIEQ

-466 PVIEEGLRRLKDD
+466 SVIEEGLRRLNGD
-479 MSDYRGELPK
+479 MSAFRDELPK

-512 GSSRYPEWAEIRDR
+512 DRSRYPEWVAIRDL
-526 EAKRIAEALG
+526 EAKRISEALG

-556 ETYTP
+556 ETFTP
-561 GKREEASAT
+561 GKREEASTTA
-570 KLIDT
+570 LIDT

-588 FLMWLMFWCTFSLGA
+588 FLMWFMFWCTFSLGA

-609 DTLVGWIGS
+609 DALVGWIG
-618 GVDALLPAGPL
+618 GAIDYVMPAGPL
-629 RDLLVDGIIG
+629 RDLLVDGIVG

-702 MASRTIES
+702 MACRTIES

-737 GTFFAADASL
+737 GTFFAENAGL
-747 VMIGLYVLGVV
+747 VMIGLYILGII
-758 LAVVTARLM
+758 LAIVTARLM

-783 PPYRLP
+783 PPYRMP
-789 TWKTTLTHMWDKCAQ
+789 TWKTTLRHMWDKCAQ

-812 ILIASM
+812 ILIASV
-818 VVWFLSYYPRSEEG
+818 VVWFLSYYPRTDAGNTPE
-832 GTTAHYENSYLGRL
+832 HYENSYLGRL
-846 GQSCAPVFTPLGL
+846 GRTCEPVFSPLGL

-881 GVLYPDGGEAATAP
+881 GVLYSEGADAGAHTEAQSTGTIEIVAESGEAANTANSN
-895 GAGTTE
+895 
-901 IVTGSGEKIE
+901 INDLQNGE
-911 IEGVPESSIAVIGGA
+911 VAVIGGA
-926 DGQTAIRIAENAGAQ
+926 DGPTAIYIAETTGGGTEINQGTGAENAA
-941 IGTGTQAGKVTEP
+941 AD
-954 AGEDEETVNLT
+954 EDEEMANLSQ
-965 RKLLASG
+965 RLAASG
-972 DFTQASALAFLVFI
+972 DFTHASALAFLVFI
-986 LLYFPCIATIA
+986 LLYFPCIATVV
-997 AIGAEA
+997 AIGSEA
-1003 GWKWAAAAV
+1003 GWKWAV
-1012 AYNTVLAW
+1012 AGVVYNTVLAW
-1020 VVAWAVYRLFMWL
+1020 LAAWATYHLVMWL

>member
-1 MKTGYLTLIF
+1 MRLSELKTGESGTIV
-11 ALACA
+11 
-16 ACTPRFYPPKI
+16 K
-27 DVPDGYL
+27 VMGH
-34 YGEGFP
+34 GGF
-40 RDTAALASDWWRL
+40 R
-53 FGDTVLDN
+53 
-61 LVQRALENNRDVAV
+61 
-75 AASRVEEARQNLG
+75 
-88 VVRAQF
+88 
-94 LPQVG
+94 
-99 IGVTAEGEYT
+99 
-109 PQTKIVQTYA
+109 
-119 VEPSLSWEIA
+119 
-129 LFGQLRNAKR
+129 
-139 AARAQIA
+139 
-146 SSEWAL
+146 
-152 RGVRLSL
+152 
-159 AAEVATTYFTLL
+159 
-171 EYERDLAIA
+171 

-218 RTEADM
+218 RSEADM
-224 VVVLSDS
+224 VEVLTDS
-231 EVNEYLAGGHHHHR
+231 EATEYLEGGHRRHHHEHHHH
-245 HHPGH
+245 HGPG
-250 RHGYCGCGTPEQAP
+250 GEPERNDAFG
-264 EYPAAGTPGAEDDCA
+264 AAESGAECC
-279 TADEVISRHSRTI
+279 TSIDEVVTRRTRTI
-292 GVALVGN
+292 TVALVGN

-329 SGHRY
+329 IGSCV

-358 RYVRS
+358 RYVRHHLAAS
-363 HVAEK
+363 I
-368 TPDVIINSVVA
+368 PDVVINSVVA

-400 VALNMYDELD
+400 VALNMYDELQA
-410 SRGSELDYDNLG
+410 SGATLDYENLG

-435 NGKGIEA
+435 NHRGIDT
-442 LLDTVIAVYENQDER
+442 LLDTVINVYENRDER

-466 PVIEEGLRRLKDD
+466 PVIEEGLRRLNGD
-479 MSDYRGELPK
+479 MSDHRDELPK

-501 EGDRQVEEQLR
+501 EGDAEAEKSLR
-512 GSSRYPEWAEIRDR
+512 ECRSYPEWAEIRDR
-526 EAKRIAEALG
+526 EARRITEALG

-556 ETYTP
+556 ETFTP
-561 GKREEASAT
+561 GRREEVTTTAV
-570 KLIDT
+570 IDT

-588 FLMWLMFWCTFSLGA
+588 ALMWFMFWCTFSLGA

-609 DTLVGWIGS
+609 DALVGWIG
-618 GVDALLPAGPL
+618 GGMDALLPAGPL

-729 IPIYLLLA
+729 IPIYLLLT
-737 GTFFAADASL
+737 GTFFAANAGS
-747 VMIGLYVLGVV
+747 VMLGLYVLGIV

-767 RRFMFPVDE
+767 RRFLFPVDE

-804 YLRKMGGM
+804 YLKKMGGM
-812 ILIASM
+812 ILIAS
-818 VVWFLSYYPRSEEG
+818 VIVWFLSYYPRTD
-832 GTTAHYENSYLGRL
+832 TTAGTETHYANSYLGRL
-846 GQSCAPVFTPLGL
+846 GKGCEPVFSPLGF
-859 NWKAGVAL
+859 NWKASVAL
-867 LSGVPA
+867 LSGLPA

-881 GVLYPDGGEAATAP
+881 GVLYSEGAVTTPAEGEIIGGAD
-895 GAGTTE
+895 GTTE
-901 IVTGSGEKIE
+901 IVVAESAEK
-911 IEGVPESSIAVIGGA
+911 
-926 DGQTAIRIAENAGAQ
+926 
-941 IGTGTQAGKVTEP
+941 EP
-954 AGEDEETVNLT
+954 AESAGDEETASLSQ
-965 RKLLASG
+965 RLLASG
-972 DFTQASALAFLVFI
+972 DFSTASALAFLVFI
-986 LLYFPCIATIA
+986 LLYVPCIATVV
-997 AIGAEA
+997 AIGSEA
-1003 GWKWAAAAV
+1003 GWKWAAASV
-1012 AYNTVLAW
+1012 VYNTAMAW
-1020 VVAWAVYRLFMWL
+1020 LVAWIVYRIVLLF

>member
-1 MKTGYLTLIF
+1 MRLSELKTGESGTIV
-11 ALACA
+11 
-16 ACTPRFYPPKI
+16 K
-27 DVPDGYL
+27 VMGH
-34 YGEGFP
+34 GGF
-40 RDTAALASDWWRL
+40 R
-53 FGDTVLDN
+53 
-61 LVQRALENNRDVAV
+61 
-75 AASRVEEARQNLG
+75 
-88 VVRAQF
+88 
-94 LPQVG
+94 
-99 IGVTAEGEYT
+99 
-109 PQTKIVQTYA
+109 
-119 VEPSLSWEIA
+119 
-129 LFGQLRNAKR
+129 
-139 AARAQIA
+139 
-146 SSEWAL
+146 
-152 RGVRLSL
+152 
-159 AAEVATTYFTLL
+159 
-171 EYERDLAIA
+171 

-218 RTEADM
+218 RSEADM
-224 VVVLSDS
+224 VEVLTDS
-231 EVNEYLAGGHHHHR
+231 EAHEYLAGGGDQRRHR
-245 HHPGH
+245 HEPVGK
-250 RHGYCGCGTPEQAP
+250 PEQDEELRATEP
-264 EYPAAGTPGAEDDCA
+264 EPDAGCCTSI
-279 TADEVISRHSRTI
+279 DEVVTRRTRTI
-292 GVALVGN
+292 TVALVGN

-329 SGHRY
+329 IGCCV

-358 RYVRS
+358 RYVRHHLAAS
-363 HVAEK
+363 I
-368 TPDVIINSVVA
+368 PDVVINSVVA

-400 VALNMYDELD
+400 VALNMYDELQA
-410 SRGSELDYDNLG
+410 SGATLDYENLG

-435 NGKGIEA
+435 NHRGIDT
-442 LLDTVIAVYENQDER
+442 LLDTVIDVYENRDER

-466 PVIEEGLRRLKDD
+466 PVIEEGLRRLNGD
-479 MSDYRGELPK
+479 MSDHRDELPK

-501 EGDRQVEEQLR
+501 EGDAEAEKSLR
-512 GSSRYPEWAEIRDR
+512 ECSRYPEWAEIRDR
-526 EAKRIAEALG
+526 EARRITEALG

-556 ETYTP
+556 ETFTP
-561 GKREEASAT
+561 GRREEVTTTAM
-570 KLIDT
+570 IDT

-588 FLMWLMFWCTFSLGA
+588 ALMWLMFWCTFSLGA

-609 DTLVGWIGS
+609 DALVGWIGG

-729 IPIYLLLA
+729 IPIYLLLT
-737 GTFFAADASL
+737 GTFFAANAGS
-747 VMIGLYVLGVV
+747 VMLGLYVLGIV

-767 RRFMFPVDE
+767 RRFLFPVDE

-804 YLRKMGGM
+804 YLKKMGGM
-812 ILIASM
+812 ILIAS
-818 VVWFLSYYPRSEEG
+818 VIVWFLSYYPRTDETA
-832 GTTAHYENSYLGRL
+832 GTETHYANSYLGRL
-846 GQSCAPVFTPLGL
+846 GKGCEPVFSPLGF
-859 NWKAGVAL
+859 NWKASVAL
-867 LSGVPA
+867 LSGLPA

-881 GVLYPDGGEAATAP
+881 GVLYSEGAVTTPAEGEIIGGAD
-895 GAGTTE
+895 GTTE
-901 IVTGSGEKIE
+901 IV
-911 IEGVPESSIAVIGGA
+911 VAESAA
-926 DGQTAIRIAENAGAQ
+926 
-941 IGTGTQAGKVTEP
+941 KEP
-954 AGEDEETVNLT
+954 AGDEETASLSQ
-965 RKLLASG
+965 RLLASG
-972 DFTQASALAFLVFI
+972 DFSTASALAFLVFI
-986 LLYFPCIATIA
+986 LLYFPCIATVV
-997 AIGAEA
+997 AIGSEA
-1003 GWKWAAAAV
+1003 GWKWAAASV
-1012 AYNTVLAW
+1012 VYNTAMAW
-1020 VVAWAVYRLFMWL
+1020 LVAWIVYRIVLLF